1 MGRSVTLLATGVSWV
16 ASAPADALSMTL
28 RMSVAL
34 RGGTDVDDLPDDPG
48 LLRGACRKTLCA
60 SVRGGQDAIHGEY
73 AQVGTVS
80 HHDSEDFAE
89 AAFLRQCFSL
99 CQDLPNH
106 LPQLCCSRSL
116 PCVVQA
122 F

>member
-1 MGRSVTLLATGVSWV
+1 MAL
-16 ASAPADALSMTL
+16 APADGLSMTL

-34 RGGTDVDDLPDDPG
+34 RRGADVDDLPDDPG

-60 SVRGGQDAIHGEY
+60 SVRGGPNAIHGEY
-73 AQVGTVS
+73 AKVGMTC

-89 AAFLRQCFSL
+89 AALLRQCFSL
-99 CQDLPNH
+99 CHDLPNH
-106 LPQLCCSRSL
+106 LSQLCCGRSL
-116 PCVVQA
+116 LCVVQA